1 MSTRR
6 LKRAETDSDA
16 LQAVRDEL
24 AAARARL
31 AELADAAA
39 AGTISIAT
47 VARAEP
53 QILATI
59 GALERRE
66 AELATPSRIARL
78 HHPGS
83 GCRHVAGRLHPCR
96 PGVRSR
102 GCCWRLTC
110 SASSGS
116 RRGQPDGQEA
126 GMSRR
131 RSV

>member
-1 MSTRR
+1 MSTRHCR
-6 LKRAETDSDA
+6 RAETDSDA

-66 AELATPSRIARL
+66 AELATPSARCTASSPRERMSPGGGTL
-78 HHPGS
+78 H
-83 GCRHVAGRLHPCR
+83 RCR
-96 PGVRSR
+96 PGVKSL
-102 GCCWRLTC
+102 GCC
-110 SASSGS
+110 
-116 RRGQPDGQEA
+116 
-126 GMSRR
+126 
-131 RSV
+131 